1 MKMKHLK
8 KFEELEYTSTE
19 KRDYQSKID
28 SIVDSFATMVE
39 FKKFDRLVNEKP
51 TLKINVNIDDS
62 VDSTLAMNF
71 SEISI
76 NIYKNDDGKFLYI
89 YKPGNGWSFTKNSID
104 GIMRMITKSKDY
116 LDMSESEF
124 NKVLVVLSNM
134 VDIDDHIR
142 KDISL

>member
-1 MKMKHLK
+1 MKHLK